1 MNDKKSIIWL
11 REQCLGTQ
19 VFPEPVLQ
27 WVTQQKLWNLWV
39 PEAYGGLAYSFTQG
53 LQKLKELAII
63 DGSLGWTIT
72 LCSGANYFIGNLC
85 PQTATA
91 IFKKDKTPIL
101 GGSGGAFGIAQRE
114 GDSYILSGTW
124 HYATG
129 APYLTH
135 FTLNAKIVE
144 DGKPIKTAEGTDKI
158 LSFVLSKELVE
169 IINDWNTMGLQ
180 PTATYSFSVENKKVS
195 AANAFQYNQFYL
207 AAAIYKIPFRVFA
220 DLTLWIN
227 YIGMATH
234 YLEEAQTHLSAL
246 QLNDLKK
253 LIKDGEELIF
263 DYALEIENRIEQGA
277 AVSEKIEKSIHA
289 EGVKCIRN
297 LSKELIRLHPLLGIK
312 ASRLTNPLNQIFRD
326 YFTATQ
332 HKNFVDR

>member
-1 MNDKKSIIWL
+1 
-11 REQCLGTQ
+11 
-19 VFPEPVLQ
+19 
-27 WVTQQKLWNLWV
+27 
-39 PEAYGGLAYSFTQG
+39 
-53 LQKLKELAII
+53 
-63 DGSLGWTIT
+63 
-72 LCSGANYFIGNLC
+72 
-85 PQTATA
+85 
-91 IFKKDKTPIL
+91 
-101 GGSGGAFGIAQRE
+101 
-114 GDSYILSGTW
+114 
-124 HYATG
+124 
-129 APYLTH
+129 
-135 FTLNAKIVE
+135 
-144 DGKPIKTAEGTDKI
+144 
-158 LSFVLSKELVE
+158 
-169 IINDWNTMGLQ
+169 
-180 PTATYSFSVENKKVS
+180 TATYSFSVENKKVS

-297 LSKELIRLHPLLGIK
+297 LSKELIRLHPL
-312 ASRLTNPLNQIFRD
+312 
-326 YFTATQ
+326 
-332 HKNFVDR
+332 